1 MHSLPR
7 HTANVRLLALLVLVA
22 FFAAPFAPSQR
33 PARAATEDVNSLQR
47 SIDQKNAKIKEIQA
61 KIESYKQ
68 VIDKKKLERA
78 SLSNQVDLITNRIQ
92 KTLLDIEQTQ
102 LQTEELE
109 LELAAIEI
117 TLEDTVQKIRSQ
129 EALIGAMLRAIQS
142 LDARNSVE
150 VLASGTSLTEFF
162 SSVQQHKQLQRSLAD
177 SMRLLTKAR
186 AELESAKIAKESKK
200 KTLTLLEEALQAK
213 KESLSGEK
221 NVKSTLIQETASS
234 EKKFT
239 SLVDNLRR
247 EYEQTEAEIASIER
261 QMRAKLDTKAFDPSA
276 PQTFAWPVP
285 SRYITTYFRDTDYPY
300 RHVFEH
306 SGLDIRAAQKT
317 PIRAASSGFVAR
329 AQRCSSSLCYSY
341 TLIVHQNQVSTLYGH
356 MSSIIVNEGDFITQG
371 DIIGYSGGT
380 PGTVGAGPFVTGP
393 HLHFETRVNGIPV
406 NPLNYVQP

>member
-1 MHSLPR
+1 MNSLPR
-7 HTANVRLLALLVLVA
+7 HTTSTRLLVLVILVA
-22 FFAAPFAPSQR
+22 FFAAPFAPTR
-33 PARAATEDVNSLQR
+33 YMARAATEDVTALQR
-47 SIDQKNAKIKEIQA
+47 SIDQKNAKIKEIQS

-78 SLSNQVDLITNRIQ
+78 SLNNQVDLITNRIQ
-92 KTLLDIEQTQ
+92 KTQLDIEQTQ
-102 LQTEELE
+102 LQTEELA
-109 LELAAIEI
+109 LELSAIEI
-117 TLEDTVQKIRSQ
+117 TLEDTAQKIRSQ
-129 EALIGAMLRAIQS
+129 ELFVGGILRNMQS

-150 VLASGTSLTEFF
+150 ILASGKSLTDFF
-162 SSVQQHKQLQRSLAD
+162 ATVQQHKQLQRSLAD

-186 AELESAKIAKESKK
+186 AELEATKVAKENKK
-200 KTLTLLEEALQAK
+200 QTLALLEEALQAK

-234 EKKFT
+234 EKKFS
-239 SLVDNLRR
+239 SLVENLRR
-247 EYEQTEAEIASIER
+247 EYEQTEAEISSIER
-261 QMRAKLDTKAFDPSA
+261 QMRAKLDAKSFDPAA
-276 PQTFAWPVP
+276 PQTFTWPVP

-356 MSSIIVNEGDFITQG
+356 MSSIIVHEGDFVTQG